1 MGREGEVDSEGVYYI
16 SVEDFE
22 WRPPRASEH
31 AKAESKSESKSESAK
46 RPQDCEAQSEE
57 PDEDRSE

>member
-1 MGREGEVDSEGVYYI
+1 MGQEGEVDSEGVYYI

-31 AKAESKSESKSESAK
+31 AKSESKSESAK